1 MVHIKSL
8 EDIEKIGKASRIVA
22 QTLEVLSHHVQAGV
36 STLDLDAVAE
46 SEIRKFGAR
55 PAFKGYR
62 GFPKTLCVS
71 INEEIVHGIP
81 SKRKLLDGDIVSL
94 DLGAIW
100 DGFYGDAARTFAVG
114 TISNEAAQLVE
125 VTRESLKKAIEQA
138 RPGNRIGD
146 IGFAV
151 QKYVES
157 YGYSVVREF
166 VGHGIGRNLHEDPQ
180 IPNYGKPGQG
190 PRIKAGMVFA
200 IEPMVCQG
208 GPEVEILKD
217 NWTAVTRDHSLAAH
231 FEHTIAILEE
241 GPVVLSGIPEVKEA
255 FVTAEVVE
263 NAEKDSFSLRTPRP
277 LR

>member
-8 EDIEKIGKASRIVA
+8 EDIEKMRKASRIVA
-22 QTLEVLSHHVQAGV
+22 DTLQVLSHHVQTGV
-36 STLDLDAVAE
+36 STLELDAVAE
-46 SEIRKFGAR
+46 SEIRKAGAR

-62 GFPKTLCVS
+62 GFPNTLCVS

-81 SKRKLLDGDIVSL
+81 SKRKLENGDIVSL

-114 TISNEAAQLVE
+114 TISNEAARLVD
-125 VTRESLKKAIEQA
+125 VTRESLRIAIEQA

-151 QKYVES
+151 QKYVEG

-217 NWTAVTRDHSLAAH
+217 NWTAITRDRSLAAH
-231 FEHTIAILEE
+231 FEHSIAITEE
-241 GPVVLSGIPEVKEA
+241 GPVVLSEIPEMKEA
-255 FVTAEVVE
+255 VV
-263 NAEKDSFSLRTPRP
+263 NH
-277 LR
+277 

>member
-1 MVHIKSL
+1 MVQIKSQN
-8 EDIEKIGKASRIVA
+8 DIEKIRKASEIVA
-22 QTLEVLSHHVQAGV
+22 HTLQVLSKHVQAGIT
-36 STLDLDAVAE
+36 TLELDAIAE
-46 SEIRKFGAR
+46 SEIRAAGAR

-71 INEEIVHGIP
+71 INEQIVHGIP
-81 SKRKLLDGDIVSL
+81 SNRKLMDGDIISL

-114 TISNEAAQLVE
+114 MISKDAAKLVN
-125 VTRESLKKAIEQA
+125 VTRESLRIAIEQA

-146 IGFAV
+146 IGYAV
-151 QKYVES
+151 QKYVEGF
-157 YGYSVVREF
+157 GYSVVREF

-180 IPNYGKPGQG
+180 IPNYGKAGQG

-217 NWTAVTRDHSLAAH
+217 NWTAITRDRSLAAH
-231 FEHTIAILEE
+231 FEHTMAITEE
-241 GPVVLSGIPEVKEA
+241 GAVVLSEIPETQPIY
-255 FVTAEVVE
+255 VTEEIAKSAE
-263 NAEKDSFSLRTPRP
+263 N
-277 LR
+277 